1 MLAACIVSATAFA
14 PQPVLLPSSPV
25 VSRGPEPVMLS
36 GRRAAILTGAA
47 ALSATTMPVFA
58 DSVADIAARNAAAA
72 EAEREAK
79 ANAKPVDTEAEKS
92 GAINTVGAVLVG
104 SVALSVPFY
113 YKNIAR
119 LFTKITSGGD
129 DDGYSTYKD

>member
-1 MLAACIVSATAFA
+1 
-14 PQPVLLPSSPV
+14 
-25 VSRGPEPVMLS
+25 MLS